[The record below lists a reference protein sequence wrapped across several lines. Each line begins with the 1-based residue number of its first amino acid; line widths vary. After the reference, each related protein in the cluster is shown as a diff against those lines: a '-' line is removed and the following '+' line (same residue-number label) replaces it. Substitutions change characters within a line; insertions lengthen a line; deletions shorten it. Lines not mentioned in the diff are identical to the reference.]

1 MFRIKNNGLISKTCY
16 MSIEIRQGCPISAIL
31 YLFEANI
38 LAFKSKNKTKQ
49 TNKQNE
55 KHNDTFFFLF

>member
-1 MFRIKNNGLISKTCY
+1 M
-16 MSIEIRQGCPISAIL
+16 RQGCPISAIL

-55 KHNDTFFFLF
+55 KHNDTILFFLF